1 MKRILIAM
9 LLALSTASDMHA
21 QTSNAG
27 RYANVNGI
35 KMYYEVHGAG
45 RPLVLLHGGGST
57 IFTTFGTTLPLFA
70 RNHQVIAVELQAH
83 GRTSDR
89 NAPESFA
96 QDADDVA
103 ELLKQLH
110 IEKADILGFSNGG
123 STTLQVAIRHPQL
136 VNKLIAVSGIYKRDG
151 MIPSFWPFM
160 QKGSF
165 KDMPQGLKDAFLS
178 VTPDSAKL
186 LNMHRKDVQRMLTF
200 KDWPVSDIRSIKSP
214 GLIIASDQDV
224 VRPEHALEIARLLPH
239 GSAAIFPGVHG
250 EFLGEATTGH
260 PGSKVP
266 ALFVAMVDEFLA
278 ATPEAR

>member
-1 MKRILIAM
+1 M
-9 LLALSTASDMHA
+9 
-21 QTSNAG
+21 
-27 RYANVNGI
+27 
-35 KMYYEVHGAG
+35 
-45 RPLVLLHGGGST
+45 
-57 IFTTFGTTLPLFA
+57 
-70 RNHQVIAVELQAH
+70 
-83 GRTSDR
+83 
-89 NAPESFA
+89 
-96 QDADDVA
+96 
-103 ELLKQLH
+103 
-110 IEKADILGFSNGG
+110 
-123 STTLQVAIRHPQL
+123 
-136 VNKLIAVSGIYKRDG
+136 NKLIAVSGIYKRDG

>member
-1 MKRILIAM
+1 MKRILIPM
-9 LLALSTASDMHA
+9 LLALSTASVMHA
-21 QTSNAG
+21 QASNAG